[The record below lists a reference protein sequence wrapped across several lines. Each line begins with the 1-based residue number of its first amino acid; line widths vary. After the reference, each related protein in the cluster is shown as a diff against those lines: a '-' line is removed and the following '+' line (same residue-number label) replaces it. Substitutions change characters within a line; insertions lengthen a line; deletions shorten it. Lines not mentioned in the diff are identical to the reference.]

1 MDNKHPKK
9 ISGGKTSS
17 FSITNFDC
25 LYRRS
30 YNQNNADQDKQP
42 PIVRSKI
49 IAEEEGFNQY
59 VGNKS
64 CNSKKNPFDE
74 LIVIHI
80 VCPSV

>member
-1 MDNKHPKK
+1 MDKKHPKK

-17 FSITNFDC
+17 FGITNFDC

-49 IAEEEGFNQY
+49 TAEEEGFDQY

-74 LIVIHI
+74 LIVSHI